1 MATLHIYCCPKCE
14 HEVCANPRGYD
25 YNMSGLFINFKCDHC
40 KEIYDISAE
49 ERLNGNIP
57 LKCPECG
64 SEELSTWNPNDG
76 TCPKCGTRM
85 EDTGERLMAD

>member
-1 MATLHIYCCPKCE
+1 MATLHIYCCPNCE
-14 HEVCANPRGYD
+14 HEVCVNPRGYD
-25 YNMSGLFINFKCDHC
+25 YLMRGPVIDFKCKHC
-40 KEIYDISAE
+40 KEIYSILAEDILHE
-49 ERLNGNIP
+49 WP

-64 SEELSTWNPNDG
+64 NEELSTWNPIDG